1 MLFDDG
7 PRPRMTPEEF
17 RLLSELIYE
26 HCGILFRSEMGY
38 LLERRLA
45 TRLKTLNLQDFTAYY
60 RFLRFDPQRKSE
72 LEAAVEALTTNETY
86 FFREPYQLRAFQQEL
101 LPRLAVAK
109 ARTRRLRIWSAG
121 CSTGEEAYTIAILIR
136 ETELFDGWDIE
147 LLGSD
152 ISRKVL
158 SVARKASYQR
168 SAMREAPPE
177 FLARYFNVEAGRY
190 LVRDEVRALVT
201 FGHMN
206 LLDEATLGLIG
217 TMDVIFCRNVMIYFD
232 LPAKKRVLKSF
243 HAKLAEGGYL
253 LLGHSE
259 RLITVTADFELVHL
273 THDLVYRKPLPGGE
287 AA

>member
-1 MLFDDG
+1 MRFDDG

-72 LEAAVEALTTNETY
+72 LEAAVEALTPNETY

-136 ETELFDGWDIE
+136 ETELYDGWDIE
-147 LLGSD
+147 SLGSD

-259 RLITVTADFELVHL
+259 SLINVTADFELVHL